1 MPANSPLIRI
11 GIFYDGNYFL
21 HVSNY
26 YNYHHDR
33 ARRLSIAGL
42 HEFICARVAE
52 EEDADLHRCV
62 ITDAR
67 YFRGR
72 MNAKTASQRSNRLYY
87 DRVFG
92 DILMSEYVRSEHLP
106 LRSSGGRLEEKGI
119 DVAFAVEAMS
129 LAALDQVDVLVIIAS
144 DGDFV
149 PLVRK
154 LPALGVRTMLLSW
167 NFEFDDDAGRRQV
180 TRTAADLLKWATYP
194 VDMAAVIDDPL
205 DDEIELVEK
214 LFVPADSRRDDEDDE
229 DREISEVS
237 YTPEEEPQ
245 VSQVLSLKNGF
256 GFIAWPD
263 NNLFFY
269 HGDVEGVEFRSL
281 RVGDDVRFVIGQNER
296 GDNVARRV
304 SLAEDVEPGRAGDV
318 YDEDYDGEDYDD
330 EDDDDYED

>member
-1 MPANSPLIRI
+1 MPAHSPLIRI

-26 YNYHHDR
+26 YNYHHER
-33 ARRLSIAGL
+33 ARRLSISGL
-42 HEFICARVAE
+42 HDFICARVAE
-52 EEDADLHRCV
+52 EEDVDVHRCT

-129 LAALDQVDVLVIIAS
+129 LAALDQVDVLVIVAS

-167 NFEFDDDAGRRQV
+167 NFEFDDDAGRHQV
-180 TRTAADLLKWATYP
+180 TRTASDLMKWSTYP
-194 VDMAAVIDDPL
+194 VDMTAVIDDPL
-205 DDEIELVEK
+205 DDEVAYVEK
-214 LFVPADSRRDDEDDE
+214 LFVSSDSRRDDEDDE
-229 DREISEVS
+229 EREVTDVDYAPDEETHVS
-237 YTPEEEPQ
+237 H
-245 VSQVLSLKNGF
+245 VLSLKNGF

-281 RVGDDVRFVIGQNER
+281 RIGDEVRFVIGQNER

-304 SLAEDVEPGRAGDV
+304 SLTLDDGPGDREV
-318 YDEDYDGEDYDD
+318 DGEYED
-330 EDDDDYED
+330 EDDEEYDD